1 MPDGSD
7 PKEAGRPDGQ
17 AAKSQGAGGRRVVI
31 AGAGIAGLAVAHVL
45 VDAGFEV
52 TVLEKASTVGGRCA
66 SYVDPEL
73 GHTVE
78 HGIHGV
84 FPRYENLR
92 GMWSES
98 GIDETKV
105 LTRTQTTGVPGPDR
119 TMHSTEL
126 AKAHGPSPLFLS
138 AMVPPGVLRLRD
150 YAFSLL
156 LLMRTYA
163 ARKEAGADLDSET
176 FASLMRTAGVP
187 GRMANLLLVPY
198 VKNLTYARGDEVSA
212 RLAAEALNY
221 YVLEDADDVKA
232 QWIDGGMIP
241 LLLEPWKISLEK
253 RGVRFQ
259 LGVPVESIVFD
270 GDKVI
275 ALATRAMVTDRELG
289 AAPKLFMRQLGKRR
303 LGLSWE
309 PAQQRLRAF
318 DSACT
323 HMGCPV
329 SVQPKDGT
337 AIFACPCHG
346 GQFDANG
353 DVLGGPPKKPLA
365 PVAMRHDPQA
375 AVWVVDESSAAAGG
389 ASEGDGLERADYAV
403 LAMDLGSLKAIFPRA
418 MSLNPS
424 TSEIPLLR
432 TTSVIVMRM
441 RFTARAGKPKWSG
454 PDTGVFA
461 ADDLLDNFFALHTM
475 QQEFAAI
482 DDLFLECHVGDCEHL
497 SSLEDDDVYDLAMKV
512 LDAYFPDEALGARL
526 DRKRSRMLRHV
537 DVFPLFA
544 PGDHARTPTVSDA
557 SRPNLMLAGDWV
569 RTDDPENVSFFME
582 RAAVTGIEAANA
594 ILRAEGAAAA
604 QRKIVR
610 REPPL
615 TSSLFGLPVR
625 AVDAVMRAFRRVLG
639 VSYE

>member
-7 PKEAGRPDGQ
+7 PKDAVRADAQ
-17 AAKSQGAGGRRVVI
+17 AKAPGGRRVVI
-31 AGAGIAGLAVAHVL
+31 AGAGIAGLAAAHVL
-45 VDAGFEV
+45 VDAGFQV

-92 GMWSES
+92 ALWRES

-105 LTRTQTTGVPGPDR
+105 LTRTKTTGVPGPDH

-126 AKAHGPSPLFLS
+126 AKAHGAPPLFLT

-156 LLMRTYA
+156 VLMRTYA
-163 ARKEAGADLDSET
+163 ARKEAGIELDTET

-241 LLLEPWKISLEK
+241 LLLEPWRKSLEE

-259 LGVPVESIVFD
+259 LGVPVESIVFA

-289 AAPKLFMRQLGKRR
+289 NAPRVFMRQLGKRH

-309 PAQQRLRAF
+309 PAQARLRAF

-323 HMGCPV
+323 HMGCAVRVP
-329 SVQPKDGT
+329 SNAATLGFD
-337 AIFACPCHG
+337 CPCHG

-353 DVLGGPPKKPLA
+353 DVVGGPPKKPLT
-365 PVAMRHDPQA
+365 PIAMRHDAQA
-375 AVWVVDESSAAAGG
+375 AVWVVDESNAGAAG
-389 ASEGDGLERADYAV
+389 ADEGDGLERADYAV
-403 LAMDLGSLKAIFPRA
+403 LAMDLASLKAIFPRA

-441 RFTARAGKPKWSG
+441 RFAARVGKPKWTG

-475 QQEFAAI
+475 QKEFAAI
-482 DDLFLECHVGDCEHL
+482 EDLFLECHVGDCEHL
-497 SSLEDDDVYDLAMKV
+497 ASLEDDDVYNLAMKV
-512 LDAYFPDEALGARL
+512 LDAYFPDEELGARL
-526 DRKRSRMLRHV
+526 DRKRSRILRHV

-557 SRPNLMLAGDWV
+557 ARPNLMLAGDWV

-594 ILRAEGAAAA
+594 ILRAEGVARE
-604 QRKIVR
+604 RKIAR
-610 REPPL
+610 RAAPL

-625 AVDAVMRAFRRVLG
+625 AVDGVVRALRRVLG

>member
-7 PKEAGRPDGQ
+7 PKDAARSDGQ
-17 AAKSQGAGGRRVVI
+17 AKLQDEKRVVI
-31 AGAGIAGLAVAHVL
+31 AGAGIAGLAAAHVL
-45 VDAGFEV
+45 VDAGFQV
-52 TVLEKASTVGGRCA
+52 TVLEKAKTVGGRCA
-66 SYVDPEL
+66 SYVDPAL

-92 GMWSES
+92 GLWRDSKIEV
-98 GIDETKV
+98 EKV
-105 LTRTQTTGVPGPDR
+105 LTRTRTTGVPGPDR

-126 AKAHGPSPLFLS
+126 AKAHGIPPLFLT

-150 YAFSLL
+150 YAFSML
-156 LLMRTYA
+156 LLMRAYA
-163 ARKEAGADLDSET
+163 ARKEAGVELDTET

-241 LLLEPWKISLEK
+241 LLLDPWRKSLED
-253 RGVRFQ
+253 RGVQFK

-270 GDKVI
+270 GDKFL
-275 ALATRAMVTDRELG
+275 ALATRAMVTDRELRD
-289 AAPKLFMRQLGKRR
+289 APPLFIRQLGKLR

-318 DSACT
+318 DSHCT
-323 HMGCPV
+323 HQRCLVGVEP
-329 SVQPKDGT
+329 SAGT
-337 AIFACPCHG
+337 LIFACPCHG
-346 GQFDANG
+346 GQFDADG
-353 DVLGGPPKKPLA
+353 AVLGGPPTQPLT
-365 PVAMRHDPQA
+365 PVAMRHDAQA
-375 AVWVVDESSAAAGG
+375 ALWFVDESKPGTNG
-389 ASEGDGLERADYAV
+389 AKVAEGDGLERADYAV
-403 LAMDLGSLKAIFPRA
+403 LAMDLAALKDIFPRQ

-441 RFTARAGKPKWSG
+441 RFLARAGKPKWSG

-475 QQEFAAI
+475 QQEFAAM
-482 DDLFLECHVGDCEHL
+482 DDLFLECHIGDCEHL
-497 SSLEDDDVYDLAMKV
+497 ASLEDDDVYDRAMKV
-512 LDAYFPDEALGARL
+512 LDAYFPDEELGARL
-526 DRKRSRMLRHV
+526 DRKRSRLLRHV

-557 SRPNLMLAGDWV
+557 TRPNLMLAGDWV

-594 ILRAEGAAAA
+594 ILRAEGLATK
-604 QRKIVR
+604 QRTIAR
-610 REPPL
+610 REAPL
-615 TSSLFGLPVR
+615 TTSLFGLPVR
-625 AVDAVMRAFRRVLG
+625 AVEGLTRAFRRLLG